1 MSELTKEQ
9 MLNAVRVLKERPEPV
24 IDSGYVWLLNLA
36 EQSLNG
42 LTKEEAKHL
51 MDLMTDRR
59 IAEPQCSICL
69 SARAKLRRIAG
80 EER

>member
-1 MSELTKEQ
+1 MKPELIEE
-9 MLNAVRVLKERPEPV
+9 LERLTEGMGARTLAQDELYEP
-24 IDSGYVWLLNLA
+24 ILDLA
-36 EQSLNG
+36 EQALEG

-69 SARAKLRRIAG
+69 SAKAKLERIAG